1 MNKEIEVLQGVCDG
15 IAKNQYAGRF
25 GTMGIHD
32 CPACKRKWCKG
43 LWAKIPAE
51 GTTTVTKPTLQGQD
65 EAGKNIWQDVKTEV
79 PNRDL
84 KAFVEAYKTRAPQ
97 EKAAEHRESARD
109 KLDALAKETAAK
121 VSIDK
126 PKKTKTKAKGPE
138 L

>member
-84 KAFVEAYKTRAPQ
+84 KAMVEAYKTRAPQ